1 MATAVMNNDAPALP
15 ITKER
20 VQKLCVEQGFYR
32 TPSCN
37 EKLYLHHKGFD
48 QISGLE
54 EFTETRVLWLEGNA
68 IRKIEGLDT
77 LTKLRQLYLHQ
88 NLINRIE
95 GLEALTQLDSVNLS
109 DNNLAFLSGLDAQ
122 ADSLTMLQL
131 KNNRLATIDALEHL
145 LTLKQLTSL
154 DLTGNRVEDGEG
166 LLDLLSQM
174 PNLKSLHLTG
184 NPCVRT
190 IKNYRKTVV
199 SRIPALMYLDEKPV
213 FADERRLV
221 NAWAAGG
228 LEAEREEKKKM
239 REEEQ
244 AAIQRRLEEFRELQ
258 RRAREARGEATASGT
273 EQEENDSESS
283 GTGSDD
289 GSDDGDVWV
298 PGGPAT
304 NTSASQQQSASGRT
318 SNADASDVSSVAAL
332 D

>member
-1 MATAVMNNDAPALP
+1 
-15 ITKER
+15 
-20 VQKLCVEQGFYR
+20 
-32 TPSCN
+32 
-37 EKLYLHHKGFD
+37 
-48 QISGLE
+48 
-54 EFTETRVLWLEGNA
+54 
-68 IRKIEGLDT
+68 
-77 LTKLRQLYLHQ
+77 
-88 NLINRIE
+88 
-95 GLEALTQLDSVNLS
+95 
-109 DNNLAFLSGLDAQ
+109 
-122 ADSLTMLQL
+122 
-131 KNNRLATIDALEHL
+131 
-145 LTLKQLTSL
+145 
-154 DLTGNRVEDGEG
+154 
-166 LLDLLSQM
+166 
-174 PNLKSLHLTG
+174 
-184 NPCVRT
+184 
-190 IKNYRKTVV
+190 
-199 SRIPALMYLDEKPV
+199 MYLDEKPV

>member
-1 MATAVMNNDAPALP
+1 
-15 ITKER
+15 
-20 VQKLCVEQGFYR
+20 
-32 TPSCN
+32 
-37 EKLYLHHKGFD
+37 
-48 QISGLE
+48 
-54 EFTETRVLWLEGNA
+54 
-68 IRKIEGLDT
+68 
-77 LTKLRQLYLHQ
+77 
-88 NLINRIE
+88 
-95 GLEALTQLDSVNLS
+95 
-109 DNNLAFLSGLDAQ
+109 
-122 ADSLTMLQL
+122 MLQL

-244 AAIQRRLEEFRELQ
+244 AAILRRLEEFRDLQ
-258 RRAREARGEATASGT
+258 RRARGEATASGT
-273 EQEENDSESS
+273 EQEENDSDSS
-283 GTGSDD
+283 GPGSGD